1 MWKMLNSHLP
11 CLYCKVVHQ
20 PHQAKANTLCFCQ
33 LLLLLCTT
41 APEVARARLQLRSQT
56 PFLSFLF
63 FSSFLFLAKASLW
76 SFCVNIKFLSQ
87 RKKTGFQKSFY
98 EDFTFQPSDTVHSRE
113 SRSLGR
119 KSCSDHSQETLPL
132 KSHHHQVL
140 AGEVDNMGGV
150 GVCKNGWIEETHIRD
165 APFLSLRSLFMGCS
179 RPMYLSFV
187 QNPSDIS
194 LHLHYPQNLPE
205 KALPGRCGAA

>member
-1 MWKMLNSHLP
+1 MLNSHLI
-11 CLYCKVVHQ
+11 CLYCICKVVHQ
-20 PHQAKANTLCFCQ
+20 PHQAKAKPLFL

-41 APEVARARLQLRSQT
+41 APEAARAQLQLRSQT
-56 PFLSFLF
+56 PFLSSLF
-63 FSSFLFLAKASLW
+63 FSSFPFFAKASLW
-76 SFCVNIKFLSQ
+76 SFCQILKPKRQ
-87 RKKTGFQKSFY
+87 TGFQKSFY

-119 KSCSDHSQETLPL
+119 KSCSDLSQETLPL

-140 AGEVDNMGGV
+140 AGEVDNIGGV
-150 GVCKNGWIEETHIRD
+150 GVGRKGRIEETHIRG
-165 APFLSLRSLFMGCS
+165 APFLSLGSLFMGCS